1 MLQISNSLQQLK
13 DSHRQLTASVNRVEE
28 GQQTLQ
34 SEFGELLERQLRGDI
49 QDQHGGQYAK
59 GLLARSIIDFV
70 HLFKDRAIQPKLN
83 DFQDRA
89 SLLLPAVQVC
99 CLFCSLHC
107 TESTGKVC
115 SMFCSLH

>member
-1 MLQISNSLQQLK
+1 MQSELQ
-13 DSHRQLTASVNRVEE
+13 A
-28 GQQTLQ
+28 LQ
-34 SEFGELLERQLRGDI
+34 SEFGELVERQLRGDI
-49 QDQHGGQYAK
+49 KDQHGGQYAK

-70 HLFKDRAIQPKLN
+70 HLFKNRAIQPKLN
-83 DFQDRA
+83 DFQDQA

-99 CLFCSLHC
+99 CLFCLLHC

>member
-1 MLQISNSLQQLK
+1 MLQISSSLK
-13 DSHRQLTASVNRVEE
+13 QLTGSVNRVVE
-28 GQQTLQ
+28 GQQALQSGQQALQSGQQALQ
-34 SEFGELLERQLRGDI
+34 SEFGELVERQLRGDI
-49 QDQHGGQYAK
+49 KDQHGGQYAK

-99 CLFCSLHC
+99 CLSCSLH
-107 TESTGKVC
+107 
-115 SMFCSLH
+115 